1 MKDYIELN
9 KYSTISDRQIKVVEE
24 TVDTYIDYIYDGLSK
39 IEDLT
44 KENLYDNIKKLS
56 ITHQL
61 WNLLC
66 KVVRLS

>member
-44 KENLYDNIKKLS
+44 KENLYDNIKKL
-56 ITHQL
+56 
-61 WNLLC
+61 
-66 KVVRLS
+66 